1 MGRKNCCGLADNMK
15 VANKFWRYM
24 NDHNQL
30 LETKAELR
38 VLYRV
43 SFIPTLKDP
52 VEKLVIFKDVM
63 WCFRS
68 KTMKVIE
75 WRSADDREKIVYRK
89 VRKRKTVSLDQ
100 SFVIKREGKRNET
113 QSKQSQ
119 EGRKEA
125 DDGFTELKKKLVG
138 QR

>member
-1 MGRKNCCGLADNMK
+1 
-15 VANKFWRYM
+15 M

-30 LETKAELR
+30 LETRAELR

-52 VEKLVIFKDVM
+52 VEKLVTFNNVM

-75 WRSADDREKIVYRK
+75 WRPADDREKIVYRK
-89 VRKRKTVSLDQ
+89 KRKRKTVSLDQ
-100 SFVIKREGKRNET
+100 SFVIKREDKRNEK
-113 QSKQSQ
+113 QSKQCQ